1 MARMSPSALP
11 SAFLARYGRPAA
23 CAARAP
29 GRVNLVGEHTDY
41 NDGYVL
47 PIAIEQS
54 LWAAAAPRD
63 DDVLRVYS
71 DALRDRH
78 AWPLS
83 RGPDAGAPRWTRYVH
98 GVATLLR
105 PRTPSLRGADLLIA
119 GDLPLGGGLS
129 SSAALEVCT
138 ALALCG
144 LAGCDLPLEEL
155 AAIGRAAEHE
165 FAGVPCGLMDQY
177 ASLLSRQGC
186 ALLLDCRSRRFEH
199 VPCRLDRHALLVVD
213 SGVRHEL
220 AAGEYAARRR
230 ECGEAL
236 ELLRRACPQAAAL
249 RDVTPADVAGCAA
262 DQAPRWDAGA
272 LRLLSRARHV
282 VTENERTLAA
292 AAALRAED
300 WPELGRLMSASHASL
315 RDDYQV
321 SCAELDAIVD
331 DLERCPGVLGARMTG
346 GGFGGCVV
354 ALVEERRADRVAA
367 QLGHAGDAAA
377 RRLVLRVR
385 PGGGA
390 QRCPL

>member
-1 MARMSPSALP
+1 MSPSALR
-11 SAFLARYGRPAA
+11 SAFVARYGRPAA
-23 CAARAP
+23 RAARAP
-29 GRVNLVGEHTDY
+29 GRVNLIGEHTDY
-41 NDGYVL
+41 NDGFVL

-54 LWAAAAPRD
+54 LWAVAAPRHD
-63 DDVLRVYS
+63 DALRVYS
-71 DALRDRH
+71 DALRDLQTWTLADGPH
-78 AWPLS
+78 A
-83 RGPDAGAPRWTRYVH
+83 DAPRWTRYVH

-105 PRTPSLRGADLLIA
+105 RRMPSLDGADLLIT

-129 SSAALEVCT
+129 SSAALEGCT
-138 ALALCG
+138 ALVLCG
-144 LAGCDLPLEEL
+144 LAGCELPLEEL
-155 AAIGRAAEHE
+155 AAICRSAEHE

-199 VPCRLDRHALLVVD
+199 VPCRLDQHALLVVD

-220 AAGEYAARRR
+220 ASGEYAARRR

-236 ELLRRACPQAAAL
+236 KLLRRACPRAAAL
-249 RDVTPADVAGCAA
+249 RDVAPADVARCAA
-262 DQAPRWDAGA
+262 DESLRRDAGA
-272 LRLLSRARHV
+272 MRLLARARHV

-321 SCAELDAIVD
+321 SCAQLDALVER
-331 DLERCPGVLGARMTG
+331 LERCPGVLGARMTG

-354 ALVEERRADRVAA
+354 ALVEVPHAQGLVA
-367 QLGHAGDAAA
+367 QLNCGGDPAAP
-377 RRLVLRVR
+377 RPVLRVV
-385 PGGGA
+385 PAGGA
-390 QRCPL
+390 ERCAL